1 MSDDLKR
8 PPDGPLVAGVGRGF
22 LLTVRGKPD
31 GLRYFPNSVDSFL
44 ASLAPLVA
52 FPLVGAIIAGLA
64 GRGVEALS
72 DFFAAIAA
80 VLAPI
85 VITYE
90 LARWW
95 NREAAWL
102 RFATAFNWC
111 QWALPAGAAMLLVMA
126 AILTGLGMPAEVAAP
141 AVVAAIAGYGLW
153 LYWFLLRHG
162 LRISAGRAILG
173 VIVLNV
179 VTASIIIGPHLL
191 SDPGATTDQAGD

>member
-1 MSDDLKR
+1 M
-8 PPDGPLVAGVGRGF
+8 
-22 LLTVRGKPD
+22 
-31 GLRYFPNSVDSFL
+31 
-44 ASLAPLVA
+44 
-52 FPLVGAIIAGLA
+52 
-64 GRGVEALS
+64 
-72 DFFAAIAA
+72 
-80 VLAPI
+80 LAPI
-85 VITYE
+85 VISHE

-111 QWALPAGAAMLLVMA
+111 QWALPAAAAMLLVVA
-126 AILTGLGMPAEVAAP
+126 AILMGLGMPSDIAAP

-191 SDPGATTDQAGD
+191 SDPGVATGLAAD